1 MEKRMKRTEAVAL
14 IFRSIEPYINPEY
27 EAKVIMQV
35 ADTVLDNLEKSG
47 MFYCPVEDLGEI
59 TLRTP
64 KGFEMEETLS
74 PAEAEK
80 ISKYIEEE
88 IVLLTKLQEEGD

>member
-1 MEKRMKRTEAVAL
+1 
-14 IFRSIEPYINPEY
+14 
-27 EAKVIMQV
+27 MQV

-47 MFYCPVEDLGEI
+47 MFYCPVEDMGEF

-64 KGFEMEETLS
+64 KGFDMENLS

-80 ISKYIEEE
+80 IAKYIEEE

>member
-1 MEKRMKRTEAVAL
+1 MKRTEAVAL
-14 IFRSIEPYINPEY
+14 IYRSIEPYINPEY
-27 EAKVIMQV
+27 DAKVIMQV

-47 MFYCPVEDLGEI
+47 MFYCPVEDMGEF

-64 KGFEMEETLS
+64 KGFDMENLS

-80 ISKYIEEE
+80 IAKYIEEE